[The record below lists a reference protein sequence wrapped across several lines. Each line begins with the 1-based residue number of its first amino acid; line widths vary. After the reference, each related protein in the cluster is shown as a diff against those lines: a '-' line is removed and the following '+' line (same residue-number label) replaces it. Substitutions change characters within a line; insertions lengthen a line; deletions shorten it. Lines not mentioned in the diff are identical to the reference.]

1 MITRESIQCA
11 YSFFHQKERIY
22 RYSTMPWQRDDIEY
36 AIDDYSI
43 RCRPSSM
50 SSSPEAEPTSSVRT
64 PVFTRTSFLP
74 WSRWSACCSRFHW
87 VIIGLL
93 LGYYRV
99 IIGLLLG
106 QPKYT
111 SVRQRSP
118 ACRYGKRGFL
128 YLNVSIL
135 ILWHIHQPPIPH
147 CSFSVAKVS
156 CPYDASRTGRRSS
169 HWKNRR
175 RMPLP

>member
-36 AIDDYSI
+36 AIDDYSHQ
-43 RCRPSSM
+43 M
-50 SSSPEAEPTSSVRT
+50 SPELYELISGGRT
-64 PVFTRTSFLP
+64 DFLRSHP
-74 WSRWSACCSRFHW
+74 FSRGHPFCHGADGAHVVAAS
-87 VIIGLL
+87 IGLL
-93 LGYYRV
+93 LGYYWV